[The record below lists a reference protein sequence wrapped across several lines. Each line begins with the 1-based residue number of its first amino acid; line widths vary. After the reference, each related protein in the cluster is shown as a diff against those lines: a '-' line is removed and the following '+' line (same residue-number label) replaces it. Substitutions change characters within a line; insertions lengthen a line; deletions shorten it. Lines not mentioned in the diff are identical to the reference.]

1 MKPPPFAYL
10 APRSVPEALEALAS
24 YGPDGKVL
32 AGGQSLVPLLNFRL
46 AHPAALVDLNA
57 VPGLDGLGRDP
68 GTGELAIG
76 AMVRQTD
83 AERSPLVVAECPLLV
98 AALKHIGHRA
108 IRNRGTVGG
117 SLAHADPAAELPLLL
132 VLLDGRVRTAS
143 GRGERWI
150 GAGEFFVSYLTTAL
164 EADEILVEARFST
177 LRDAH
182 TAWGF
187 EEFSRRAGDFAL
199 AAAGAI
205 VHGDDTG
212 TIRDAAIAVAGG
224 GPTPV
229 RAREAE
235 RALAGQRPS
244 DRLLED
250 AARLAISACDVD
262 GDLHASAEYRRAL
275 IGVVVERALH
285 QAFEGLGRTPP
296 RT

>member
-1 MKPPPFAYL
+1 VKPPPFAHL
-10 APRSVPEALEALAS
+10 APASLPEALEALGR

-46 AHPAALVDLNA
+46 ARPAALIDLNA
-57 VPGLDGLGRDP
+57 VSGLDGLGQDP
-68 GTGELAIG
+68 GTGELALG
-76 AMVRQTD
+76 AMVRQSD
-83 AERSPLVVAECPLLV
+83 AERSSLVLAECPLLV
-98 AALKHIGHRA
+98 TALKHIGHRA

-132 VLLDGRVRTAS
+132 VLLDGRVRVAS
-143 GRGERWI
+143 GRGDRWI

-164 EADEILVEARFST
+164 EADEILVETRFST
-177 LRDAH
+177 LRGAH

-199 AAAGAI
+199 AASGVL
-205 VHGDDTG
+205 VHRDDAG
-212 TIRDAAIAVAGG
+212 TIVGAAIAVAGG

-229 RAREAE
+229 RARDAE
-235 RALAGQRPS
+235 RALVGHRPS

-250 AARLAISACDVD
+250 AAHLAISACDVD
-262 GDLHASAEYRRAL
+262 GDMHASAEYRRAL
-275 IGVVVERALH
+275 IGVVVERALR
-285 QAFEGLGRTPP
+285 QASEGLGRTMP